1 MSPNLRG
8 SLYMAAAMAAFSVED
23 SFFKHATQSIPTSQ
37 ALMMFGGLG
46 LAVFA
51 LLSRRRSEPVWH
63 PQLLSTALILR
74 SICELCGRL
83 FFALALALT
92 PLTSA
97 SAILQAAPLVVVVG
111 AVVFFGERVGWRR
124 WLAIAMGFA
133 GVLLII
139 RPTPAL
145 FDPTSVFAVLA
156 TLGFAG
162 RDLATRASPATMST
176 EQLGSLGFAILTL
189 AGVILSLVMGEQP
202 VMPPLPT
209 VAAIMA
215 ATSAGVLAYSAL
227 TKAMRTGDISAV
239 TPFRY
244 TRQLFALILGFAI
257 FGEWPDLLTW
267 VGIGVIILSG
277 VYTARAGRQDR

>member
-1 MSPNLRG
+1 
-8 SLYMAAAMAAFSVED
+8 MAAAMGAFSVED
-23 SFFKHATQSIPTSQ
+23 AFFKRATQDIPTSQ
-37 ALMMFGGLG
+37 ALMMFGGMG

-51 LLSRRRSEPVWH
+51 LLSLRRKEPIWH
-63 PQLLSTALILR
+63 PQLFSTALILR
-74 SICELCGRL
+74 SVSELIGRL

-97 SAILQAAPLVVVVG
+97 SAILQAAPLVVVIG

-124 WLAIAMGFA
+124 WLAIGLGLV
-133 GVLLII
+133 GVMMII

-145 FDPTSVFAVLA
+145 FEPTSIFAVLA

-176 EQLGSLGFAILTL
+176 EQLGSLGFAILVI
-189 AGVILSLVMGEQP
+189 AGVLLSFIFGESLTTPTLLSVGATMG
-202 VMPPLPT
+202 
-209 VAAIMA
+209 
-215 ATSAGVLAYSAL
+215 ATAAGVLAYSAL
-227 TKAMRTGDISAV
+227 TLAMRTGEISIV

-244 TRQLFALILGFAI
+244 TRQLFAIILGFAV

-267 VGIGVIILSG
+267 AGIGVIILSG
-277 VYTARAGRQDR
+277 LYTARAGRQDR

>member
-1 MSPNLRG
+1 
-8 SLYMAAAMAAFSVED
+8 MAAAMGAFSVED
-23 SFFKHATQSIPTSQ
+23 AFFKRATQDIATSQ
-37 ALMMFGGLG
+37 ALMMFGAMG

-51 LLSRRRSEPVWH
+51 LLSLRRKEPIWH
-63 PQLLSTALILR
+63 PQLFSTALILR
-74 SICELCGRL
+74 SVSELIGRL

-97 SAILQAAPLVVVVG
+97 SAILQAAPLVVVIG

-124 WLAIAMGFA
+124 WLAIGLGLV

-139 RPTPAL
+139 RPTPQL
-145 FDPTSVFAVLA
+145 FELTSVFAVLA

-176 EQLGSLGFAILTL
+176 EQLGSLGFAILVI
-189 AGVILSLVMGEQP
+189 AGVLLSFIMGES
-202 VMPPLPT
+202 LTTPT
-209 VAAIMA
+209 LLSVG
-215 ATSAGVLAYSAL
+215 ATMGATAAGVLAYSAL
-227 TKAMRTGDISAV
+227 TLAMRTGEISIV

-244 TRQLFALILGFAI
+244 TRQLFAIILGFAV

-267 VGIGVIILSG
+267 AGIGVIILSG
-277 VYTARAGRQDR
+277 LYTARAGRQDR

>member
-1 MSPNLRG
+1 
-8 SLYMAAAMAAFSVED
+8 MAAAMAAFSVED
-23 SFFKHATQSIPTSQ
+23 AFFKRATQDIPTSQ
-37 ALMMFGGLG
+37 ALMMFGAMG

-51 LLSRRRSEPVWH
+51 LLSLRRKEPIWH
-63 PQLLSTALILR
+63 PQLFSTALILR
-74 SICELCGRL
+74 SVSELIGRL

-97 SAILQAAPLVVVVG
+97 SAILQAAPLVVVIG

-124 WLAIAMGFA
+124 WLAIGLGLV

-145 FDPTSVFAVLA
+145 FEPTSIFAVLA

-176 EQLGSLGFAILTL
+176 EQLGSLGFAILVI
-189 AGVILSLVMGEQP
+189 AGVLLSFILGESLTTPTLLSVGATMG
-202 VMPPLPT
+202 
-209 VAAIMA
+209 
-215 ATSAGVLAYSAL
+215 ATAAGVLAYSAL
-227 TKAMRTGDISAV
+227 TLAMRTGEISIV

-244 TRQLFALILGFAI
+244 TRQLFAIILGFAV

-267 VGIGVIILSG
+267 AGIGVIILSG
-277 VYTARAGRQDR
+277 LYTARAGRQDR

>member
-215 ATSAGVLAYSAL
+215 ATTAGVLAYSAL

>member
-1 MSPNLRG
+1 
-8 SLYMAAAMAAFSVED
+8 MAAAMGAFSVED
-23 SFFKHATQSIPTSQ
+23 AFFKRATQDIPTSQ
-37 ALMMFGGLG
+37 ALMMFGAMG

-51 LLSRRRSEPVWH
+51 LLSLRRKEPIWH
-63 PQLLSTALILR
+63 PQLFSTALILR
-74 SICELCGRL
+74 SVSELIGRL

-97 SAILQAAPLVVVVG
+97 SAILQAAPLVVVIG

-124 WLAIAMGFA
+124 WLAIGLGLV
-133 GVLLII
+133 GVLMII

-145 FDPTSVFAVLA
+145 FEPTSIFAVLA

-176 EQLGSLGFAILTL
+176 EQLGSLGFAILVI
-189 AGVILSLVMGEQP
+189 AGVLLSFILGESLTTPTLLSVGATMG
-202 VMPPLPT
+202 
-209 VAAIMA
+209 
-215 ATSAGVLAYSAL
+215 ATTAGVLAYSAL
-227 TKAMRTGDISAV
+227 TLAMRTGEISMV

-244 TRQLFALILGFAI
+244 TRQLFAIILGFAV

-267 VGIGVIILSG
+267 AGIGVIILSG
-277 VYTARAGRQDR
+277 LYTARAGRQDR

>member
-1 MSPNLRG
+1 
-8 SLYMAAAMAAFSVED
+8 MAAAMGAFSVED
-23 SFFKHATQSIPTSQ
+23 AFFKRATQDIPTSQ
-37 ALMMFGGLG
+37 ALMMFGGMG

-51 LLSRRRSEPVWH
+51 LLSLRRKEPIWH
-63 PQLLSTALILR
+63 PQLFSTALILR
-74 SICELCGRL
+74 SISELIGRL

-97 SAILQAAPLVVVVG
+97 SAILQAAPLVVVIG
-111 AVVFFGERVGWRR
+111 AVVFFGEKVGWRR
-124 WLAIAMGFA
+124 WLAIGLGLV

-145 FDPTSVFAVLA
+145 FEPTSIFAVLA

-176 EQLGSLGFAILTL
+176 EQLGSLGFSILVI
-189 AGVILSLVMGEQP
+189 AGVLLSFILGEALTTPTLLSFGATMG
-202 VMPPLPT
+202 
-209 VAAIMA
+209 
-215 ATSAGVLAYSAL
+215 ATAAGVLAYSAL
-227 TKAMRTGDISAV
+227 TLAMRTGEISIV

-244 TRQLFALILGFAI
+244 TRQLFALILGFAV

-267 VGIGVIILSG
+267 AGIGVIILSG
-277 VYTARAGRQDR
+277 LYTARAGRQDR

>member
-1 MSPNLRG
+1 MSPNARG
-8 SLYMAAAMAAFSVED
+8 SLYMAAAMGAFSVED
-23 SFFKHATQSIPTSQ
+23 AFFKRATQDIPTSQ
-37 ALMMFGGLG
+37 VLMMFGAMG

-51 LLSRRRSEPVWH
+51 LLSLRRKEPIWH
-63 PQLLSTALILR
+63 PQLFSTALILR
-74 SICELCGRL
+74 SVSELIGRL

-97 SAILQAAPLVVVVG
+97 SAILQAAPLVVVIG

-124 WLAIAMGFA
+124 WLAIGLGLV
-133 GVLLII
+133 GVMMII

-145 FDPTSVFAVLA
+145 FEPTSIFAVLA

-176 EQLGSLGFAILTL
+176 EQLGSLGFAILVI
-189 AGVILSLVMGEQP
+189 AGVLLSFILGESLTSPTLLSVGATMG
-202 VMPPLPT
+202 
-209 VAAIMA
+209 
-215 ATSAGVLAYSAL
+215 ATAAGVLAYSAL
-227 TKAMRTGDISAV
+227 TLAMRTGEISIV

-244 TRQLFALILGFAI
+244 TRQLFAIILGFAV

-267 VGIGVIILSG
+267 AGIGVIILSG
-277 VYTARAGRQDR
+277 LYTARAGRQDR

>member
-1 MSPNLRG
+1 
-8 SLYMAAAMAAFSVED
+8 MAAAMAAFSVED
-23 SFFKHATQSIPTSQ
+23 AFFKHATQSIPTSQ

-51 LLSRRRSEPVWH
+51 LLSRRRREPIWH

-202 VMPPLPT
+202 VIPPIQT

-215 ATSAGVLAYSAL
+215 ATTAGVLAYSAL

>member
-1 MSPNLRG
+1 
-8 SLYMAAAMAAFSVED
+8 MAAAMAAFSVED

>member
-1 MSPNLRG
+1 
-8 SLYMAAAMAAFSVED
+8 MAAAMAAFSVED

-202 VMPPLPT
+202 VIPPIQT

-215 ATSAGVLAYSAL
+215 ATTAGVLAYSAL

>member
-1 MSPNLRG
+1 
-8 SLYMAAAMAAFSVED
+8 MAAAMAAFSVED

-215 ATSAGVLAYSAL
+215 ATTAGVLAYSAL

>member
-1 MSPNLRG
+1 
-8 SLYMAAAMAAFSVED
+8 MAAAMGAFSVED
-23 SFFKHATQSIPTSQ
+23 AFFKRATQDIPTSQ
-37 ALMMFGGLG
+37 ALMMFGLMG

-51 LLSRRRSEPVWH
+51 LLSLRRKEPIWH
-63 PQLLSTALILR
+63 PQLFSTALILR
-74 SICELCGRL
+74 SVSELIGRL

-97 SAILQAAPLVVVVG
+97 SAILQAAPLVVVIG

-124 WLAIAMGFA
+124 WLAIGLGLV

-145 FDPTSVFAVLA
+145 FEPNSIFAVLA

-176 EQLGSLGFAILTL
+176 EQLGSLGFAILVI
-189 AGVILSLVMGEQP
+189 AGVLLSFVLGES
-202 VMPPLPT
+202 LATPT
-209 VAAIMA
+209 LLSVG
-215 ATSAGVLAYSAL
+215 ATAGATVAGVLAYSAL
-227 TKAMRTGDISAV
+227 TLAMRTGEISIV

-244 TRQLFALILGFAI
+244 TRQLFAIILGFAV

-267 VGIGVIILSG
+267 AGIGVIILSG
-277 VYTARAGRQDR
+277 LYTARAGRQDR